1 MKISR
6 TEDLRL
12 DCRHCPVRHRAVCA
26 ASDDEE
32 FARLN
37 GMKFYKAVPAGKAV
51 ALRGE
56 RLDVVASIVSGIAT
70 LSKTTF
76 DGRVQIT
83 GMLLPSDFIGRPGRD
98 SCEHDVSAV
107 TDLTLC
113 CFRRRPF
120 EDLVERAPGISKRL
134 LDMAFDDLDAARD
147 WMLLLG
153 CLTARE
159 KIVRFM
165 MLVMRRSVLPDDADQ
180 PVRIDLPLSREAM
193 ASYLGLTIETVSRQ
207 MSRLRKDGLIE
218 LETARRVIIPS
229 AARLSAELQNAA

>member
-6 TEDLRL
+6 SEDLRL
-12 DCRHCPVRHRAVCA
+12 DCQHCPVRHRAICA

-32 FARLN
+32 FDKLN
-37 GMKFYKAVPAGKAV
+37 AMKFYKSVPAGQAV

-56 RLDVVASIVSGIAT
+56 KLDVVASIVSGVAT
-70 LSKTTF
+70 LSKTTV
-76 DGRVQIT
+76 DGRMQIT

-98 SCEHDVSAV
+98 SCEHDISAV

-120 EDLVERAPGISKRL
+120 EDLVERASGIRKRL
-134 LDMAFDDLDAARD
+134 LDIAFDELDAARD

-159 KIVRFM
+159 KIVSFL
-165 MLVMRRSVLPDDADQ
+165 MLVVRRSALPEGADR

-218 LETARRVIIPS
+218 LETARRVIIPDTS
-229 AARLSAELQNAA
+229 RLEAELENAE